1 MFCGTG
7 LQYFILFSAFYK
19 KTYRYFFGFA
29 FFISDQFLSLS
40 TSKIIHIQRKPK
52 STTAN
57 GEKTAISEN
66 GLTKKSKDREEKKLS
81 DTEDLLED
89 LGRATDKVIEW

>member
-1 MFCGTG
+1 M
-7 LQYFILFSAFYK
+7 LFSMGDDLSYGLN
-19 KTYRYFFGFA
+19 TLGPLCLWQC
-29 FFISDQFLSLS
+29 FIAGQFLSLC

-66 GLTKKSKDREEKKLS
+66 GMTKKSKDREEKKLS

>member
-1 MFCGTG
+1 MHSTKRHTGIFC
-7 LQYFILFSAFYK
+7 FYADK
-19 KTYRYFFGFA
+19 
-29 FFISDQFLSLS
+29 FLSVS
-40 TSKIIHIQRKPK
+40 TLKIRKPK
-52 STTAN
+52 SSTAN

-66 GLTKKSKDREEKKLS
+66 GMTKKSKDREEKKLS